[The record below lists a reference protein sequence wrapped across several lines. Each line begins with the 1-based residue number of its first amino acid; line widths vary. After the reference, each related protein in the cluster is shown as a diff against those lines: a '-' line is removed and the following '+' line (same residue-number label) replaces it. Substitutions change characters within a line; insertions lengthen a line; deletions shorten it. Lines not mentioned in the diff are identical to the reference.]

1 MFPRLKTKDAG
12 LRLRIERE
20 IREEFVAACHAEGK
34 TAADVL
40 RDYMRDYIERSR
52 AAQRDLFAPDA
63 RISQ

>member
-12 LRLRIERE
+12 MRLRIERE
-20 IREEFVAACHAEGK
+20 IREEFVEVCHAEGK

-52 AAQRDLFAPDA
+52 AAQRDLFGSDA